1 MMMQQMMQFEAYM
14 PHFSGFSSAE
24 WGSLISGP
32 QHKAAQG
39 YAKDEA
45 GEYGLDCQDYLNI
58 FEQIGVSEKQRS
70 LLAQEFCKSFKIRL
84 AHALESPHGLQF
96 ERYDFDA
103 DRIVVSIPLSTVRR
117 LVMLFKL
124 VELAPL
130 LHFAPDAGDAEPAV
144 AECLNRLDHTFVCSM
159 LGASTK
165 GSFEKQELA
174 NMAGLEASR
183 VFNQSVDW
191 VKFRS
196 MTKARRREKRQSAAL
211 TAQGLIGSSTP

>member
-1 MMMQQMMQFEAYM
+1 
-14 PHFSGFSSAE
+14 
-24 WGSLISGP
+24 
-32 QHKAAQG
+32 
-39 YAKDEA
+39 
-45 GEYGLDCQDYLNI
+45 
-58 FEQIGVSEKQRS
+58 
-70 LLAQEFCKSFKIRL
+70 
-84 AHALESPHGLQF
+84 LQF

>member
-32 QHKAAQG
+32 QHKAAQD

-130 LHFAPDAGDAEPAV
+130 LHFAPDAGDAEPAWP
-144 AECLNRLDHTFVCSM
+144 N
-159 LGASTK
+159 
-165 GSFEKQELA
+165 
-174 NMAGLEASR
+174 
-183 VFNQSVDW
+183 
-191 VKFRS
+191 
-196 MTKARRREKRQSAAL
+196 AL
-211 TAQGLIGSSTP
+211 TVWTTRSFAPCWAPAPKAVSKSKSSRIWQALRPVACSISQSTGRSFGR